1 MHREVSYTLSSE
13 CILEHCRYIV
23 FLPTTHAIGRDEAVV
38 RSHPISQRLRP
49 LVFLLFQFTMKKNS
63 LKT

>member
-1 MHREVSYTLSSE
+1 MS
-13 CILEHCRYIV
+13 V
-23 FLPTTHAIGRDEAVV
+23 FVHSRTMLYKYSTPVIIPTITHAIGRDEAAV
-38 RSHPISQRLRP
+38 RSRPISQRLRP